1 MDVLW
6 ILIKRMEKFLLLKMK
21 LLAAGEN
28 GGGHHSKFDADGH
41 CSNGLGTL
49 PWNLDGYLIE

>member
-21 LLAAGEN
+21 LLAAGGVFCCIGN
-28 GGGHHSKFDADGH
+28 VIVFVVQNIQDGRH
-41 CSNGLGTL
+41 GRTT
-49 PWNLDGYLIE
+49 